1 MHSDPAWL
9 YLDLLKKSVL
19 GELYSEN
26 EVRILYLKSCLA
38 GQESF
43 DQGVFLDVRRKRGA
57 LYEEYMRLRETGINY
72 GRTIGNLGFQHTMIG
87 RRRLENIEFCLSEVL
102 AKNVPGDCME
112 CGVWRGGAVI
122 FMRGYLAAHGIEDR
136 IVWVADSFQGVPKP
150 SQEEDAGLDL
160 SAERYPM
167 LAIDLETV
175 RDLFQRYGL
184 LDDRVRFL
192 AGWFKDTLPTA
203 PIEKLA
209 LLRLDGDL
217 FESTRD
223 ALEALYDRV
232 SPGGFIL
239 IDDYG
244 CLPQCRLAVTA
255 FRERRAIAEPIQE
268 VDWTGAFWRKQR

>member
-1 MHSDPAWL
+1 
-9 YLDLLKKSVL
+9 
-19 GELYSEN
+19 
-26 EVRILYLKSCLA
+26 
-38 GQESF
+38 
-43 DQGVFLDVRRKRGA
+43 
-57 LYEEYMRLRETGINY
+57 
-72 GRTIGNLGFQHTMIG
+72 
-87 RRRLENIEFCLSEVL
+87 
-102 AKNVPGDCME
+102 ME

>member
-1 MHSDPAWL
+1 MGQSSDGRAAEGVYNGKIGVSSTMHSDPAWL

-122 FMRGYLAAHGIEDR
+122 FMRGYLAAYQVKLIFYTMPAEVVH
-136 IVWVADSFQGVPKP
+136 FQ
-150 SQEEDAGLDL
+150 
-160 SAERYPM
+160 
-167 LAIDLETV
+167 
-175 RDLFQRYGL
+175 
-184 LDDRVRFL
+184 
-192 AGWFKDTLPTA
+192 
-203 PIEKLA
+203 
-209 LLRLDGDL
+209 
-217 FESTRD
+217 
-223 ALEALYDRV
+223 
-232 SPGGFIL
+232 
-239 IDDYG
+239 
-244 CLPQCRLAVTA
+244 
-255 FRERRAIAEPIQE
+255 
-268 VDWTGAFWRKQR
+268 